1 MRRRS
6 KAPIK
11 RKYFHKRPK
20 IDDRDTVFLKKK
32 IGIIKQ
38 KKQNKDLE
46 KK

>member
-1 MRRRS
+1 MRKRS
-6 KAPIK
+6 KPPMK
-11 RKYFHKRPK
+11 RKYFHTRPK

-38 KKQNKDLE
+38 KKHKKDLE